1 MASVL
6 RAHRVGRRGRTARTC
21 PYVSTHCNIAIE
33 YCAMLPSAAA
43 QVRGVRSWRRR
54 APVPAQM
61 WARGRAY
68 RRGCA
73 TERTAWRVRPT
84 AHRKTCAI
92 LVQYVNKQNDKFPTE
107 ASAFGGH
114 SRARTVAHRPT
125 AAHTARGLFGSNHC
139 GGTHRWRRRRWP
151 TGPPPVLRCRT
162 PPASSHVTCGI
173 DSLTGTRSSW
183 CSTRASRTTTA
194 EMSAVR
200 DVRSSRNEY
209 TSIRP

>member
-1 MASVL
+1 
-6 RAHRVGRRGRTARTC
+6 
-21 PYVSTHCNIAIE
+21 
-33 YCAMLPSAAA
+33 MLPAAA
-43 QVRGVRSWRRR
+43 AASARR
-54 APVPAQM
+54 PVVAQTCASPGADVG
-61 WARGRAY
+61 ARQGLPIGAI
-68 RRGCA
+68 GCA

-84 AHRKTCAI
+84 AHRKTRRDSRSSTE
-92 LVQYVNKQNDKFPTE
+92 YVDKQNDKFPTK